1 MIYILVR
8 YRAESSGPDH
18 ERLRLL
24 AEFCQR
30 IPEFL
35 QLTLLSLWEEAES
48 EIGELSSCAP
58 ALSDSVD
65 CPCRKAVGS
74 EPADRPDDATEKLA

>member
-1 MIYILVR
+1 MVYILVR

-18 ERLRLL
+18 QRLKLL

-30 IPEFL
+30 VPEVL

-48 EIGELSSCAP
+48 EIGELSSCA
-58 ALSDSVD
+58 LYDSAG
-65 CPCRKAVGS
+65 CPCRKVVGS
-74 EPADRPDDATEKLA
+74 EPADLPDDATEKPA